1 LHPDVANVFND
12 NYRRNDRHFVGRRL
26 CAALNQTLTK
36 MPTKHVRAIWHLGT
50 YSIPNELHPQFVT
63 SVPTQPSPS
72 FAYCSLYGGSSLPE
86 NHVLG
91 GAANNSAKESNP
103 MRISRRQ
110 MLGMMGAA
118 ALSGAAIRARSL
130 FGADATASALTTQP
144 ATLPAWSIW
153 NSGPVAPPAQA
164 GAQIKNKRF
173 KVAADDEFLNNYRQ
187 DLKEFPFAQ
196 KAGLDGI
203 VLDMGHM
210 PGGKVLQNHLVDPA
224 VREQFLAKS
233 RETGVEIACLG
244 FLAMYAWVVPH
255 VADIDAI
262 MHNWVDT
269 LVQMGVKMGFMPLMT
284 PDSTLAEASHAA
296 VVKETVALFKR
307 VAPYAEKQGVILSVE
322 SNVNADGYKKFL
334 DAVGSP
340 AVRVFYDPGVGLEN
354 KFDVYQDIKDLG
366 NDRVCALRLQ
376 QGSVA
381 PEKFEH
387 RLGDGLINFP
397 KLRETLMEMNW
408 GGWMSIA
415 RSRLKG
421 TERKAMPNMTANAAF
436 VHKVFPE

>member
-1 LHPDVANVFND
+1 MLKI
-12 NYRRNDRHFVGRRL
+12 VGS
-26 CAALNQTLTK
+26 AAL
-36 MPTKHVRAIWHLGT
+36 
-50 YSIPNELHPQFVT
+50 
-63 SVPTQPSPS
+63 
-72 FAYCSLYGGSSLPE
+72 
-86 NHVLG
+86 
-91 GAANNSAKESNP
+91 
-103 MRISRRQ
+103 
-110 MLGMMGAA
+110 
-118 ALSGAAIRARSL
+118 LSGSARSL
-130 FGADATASALTTQP
+130 FGADATEPAATNPASSQ
-144 ATLPAWSIW
+144 PAWSIW
-153 NSGPVAPPAQA
+153 NSGPVVPPEQP

-173 KVAADDEFLNNYRQ
+173 KVCADDEYLNNYRQ
-187 DLKEFPFAQ
+187 SLKEFPFAQ
-196 KAGLDGI
+196 SCKLDGI
-203 VLDMGHM
+203 VMDMGHM

-255 VADIDAI
+255 VQDIDQI

-269 LVQMGVKMGFMPLMT
+269 LVQMGVKLGFMPLMT
-284 PDSTLAEASHAA
+284 PDSTLGEASHAP
-296 VVKETVALFKR
+296 VVKETIELFKR
-307 VAPYAEKQGVILSVE
+307 VAPYAEKQGVVLSIE
-322 SNVNADGYKKFL
+322 SNVDADGYKKFL
-334 DAVGSP
+334 DVVGSP
-340 AVRVFYDPGVGLEN
+340 AVKVFYDPGVGLEN

-397 KLRETLMEMNW
+397 KLRDTLMEMNW

-421 TERKAMPNMTANAAF
+421 TERKAAPNMLANAEYLR
-436 VHKVFPE
+436 KMFPE